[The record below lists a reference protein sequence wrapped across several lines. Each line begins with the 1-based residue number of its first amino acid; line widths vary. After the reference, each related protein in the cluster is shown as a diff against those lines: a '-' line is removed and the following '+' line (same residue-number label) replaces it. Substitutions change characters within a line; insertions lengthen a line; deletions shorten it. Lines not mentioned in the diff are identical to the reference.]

1 MSYSTKKAIEWY
13 SGVPRSTRVP
23 AICGYALLSLAVL
36 GFGAWGNT
44 APIAGAV
51 IANGVF
57 VATGQNKVVQHL
69 EGGVIREILV
79 REGDIVVP
87 GQTLIN
93 LDDTAAKTEM
103 RRLLLR
109 ETRLLTTDARL
120 QAEMREEE
128 AIVFPADV
136 KARIHDPDVRTNIE
150 SQELTF
156 IARRNSLK
164 SEIATL
170 KEAIGAFQERMDGTK
185 IQRGGVHSQLGLLEE
200 ELEGKSFL
208 LKGGLIRKPEV
219 LAVQRARANLQ
230 GEVGRLTGEIGN
242 AREQIARAK
251 EQMVSSRNNAIKA
264 AAEQLHEVRG
274 ELADVRERIAAAKD
288 ILNRITIAAPV
299 KGIVVKMRYHT
310 AGGVI
315 EAGKPVMEIVPVQEE
330 LIIEVRVR
338 PQDIESVKR
347 GSKAVVRL
355 NTLNRRVTPMLDG
368 EVVYVSADA
377 LPNERAAQQQA
388 PNDLFVARV
397 QLDPVHVAELGGFQP
412 QPGMPAEVYITT
424 ADRTFFEYLMQPI
437 KDSMSRAFR
446 ES

>member
-1 MSYSTKKAIEWY
+1 MSYKLGKAIEWY

-23 AICGYALLSLAVL
+23 ALSGYTLLVVSVL
-36 GFGAWGNT
+36 GFGAWANS

-57 VATGQNKVVQHL
+57 VATGQNKIVQHL
-69 EGGVIREILV
+69 EGGVIRDILI
-79 REGDIVVP
+79 REGDIVEP

-93 LDDTAAKTEM
+93 LDETSAKAEL

-120 QAEMREEE
+120 QAEMREDK
-128 AIVFPADV
+128 AIQLSDYI
-136 KARIHDPDVRTNIE
+136 RGRLHDPDVKSNVE

-156 IARRNSLK
+156 TARRNSLN

-170 KEAIGAFQERMDGTK
+170 KEAIAAFQERMDGTK
-185 IQRGGVHSQLGLLEE
+185 VQLAGVHRQLALFAE
-200 ELEGKSFL
+200 ELEGKSSL
-208 LKGGLIRKPEV
+208 LQGGLIRKPEV
-219 LAVQRARANLQ
+219 LALQRARANLE

-251 EQMVSSRNNAIKA
+251 EQMAVSRNTAIRA
-264 AAEQLHEVRG
+264 AAEQLHEVRA
-274 ELADVRERIAAAKD
+274 ELADVRERIGSAKGV
-288 ILNRITIAAPV
+288 LERITIAAPV
-299 KGIVVKMRYHT
+299 KGVVVKLRYHT
-310 AGGVI
+310 PGGVI
-315 EAGKPVMEIVPVQEE
+315 EAGKPVLEIVPVQEE

-338 PQDIESVKR
+338 PQDIENVKR
-347 GSKAVVRL
+347 GSTAVVRL
-355 NTLNRRVTPMLDG
+355 NSLNRRITPMINA

-377 LPNERAAQQQA
+377 LPNERAAQQA
-388 PNDLFVARV
+388 PNDLYVARV
-397 QLDPVHVAELGGFQP
+397 KLDPADVANIEEFRP

>member
-1 MSYSTKKAIEWY
+1 MYNSAKAVEWY

-23 AICGYALLSLAVL
+23 AICGYTLLCFAVL
-36 GFGAWGNT
+36 GFGAWGNS

-51 IANGVF
+51 IANGAF

-79 REGDIVVP
+79 REGDVVLP
-87 GQTLIN
+87 GQILIN
-93 LDDTAAKTEM
+93 LDDTGPKTEL
-103 RRLLLR
+103 RRLTLR

-120 QAEMREEE
+120 QAEMREEA
-128 AIVFPADV
+128 AIAFPNDV
-136 KARIHDPDVRTNIE
+136 KARLHDPDVRTDLE
-150 SQELTF
+150 SQQFTF

-170 KEAIGAFQERMDGTK
+170 QEAIGAFQERMDGTK
-185 IQRGGVHSQLGLLEE
+185 TQLSGVHRQLGLLEE
-200 ELEGKSFL
+200 ELEGKSQL

-219 LAVQRARANLQ
+219 LSVQRARANLQ

-251 EQMVSSRNNAIKA
+251 EQMASSRNNAIRA
-264 AAEQLHEVRG
+264 AAEQLHEVRA
-274 ELADVRERIAAAKD
+274 ELADVRERIAAAKGVLD
-288 ILNRITIAAPV
+288 RITIAAPV
-299 KGIVVKMRYHT
+299 KGVVVKMRYHT
-310 AGGVI
+310 PGGVI
-315 EAGKPVMEIVPVQEE
+315 EPGKPVLELVPVQEE

-338 PQDIESVKR
+338 PQDIENVKR
-347 GSKAVVRL
+347 GSEAVVRL
-355 NTLNRRVTPMLDG
+355 NTLNRRVTPMIAG
-368 EVVYVSADA
+368 EVIYVSADA
-377 LPNERAAQQQA
+377 LPNERAAQQS
-388 PNDLFVARV
+388 PNDLYVARV
-397 QLDPVHVAELGGFQP
+397 KLDPVHVAEIGGFQP